1 MKDGNRSSLGAQ
13 IVLPSLKISGGIRE
27 ALRLAEE
34 LQDQGLPTGVLSMWD
49 SPHPMASPVPVA
61 MLSQLRPRA
70 ARAAFELPLLMF
82 RFMRWLRRK
91 GVQPPAA
98 LIFTHY
104 ATLPLA
110 LLVPRR
116 RRYFFVQGVE
126 WNFVRNRLLSAA
138 LRQIVLGVYRSGQ
151 VISANAFLST
161 QLADEGL
168 VVPFEAP
175 IWADPVFAGRTD
187 VHRDIDFAVMLRKGA
202 IKRLDLYQRFMEL
215 ARTRGLRVLAIT
227 PEDEIAES
235 TRSGVDALL
244 LRPTAE
250 QMRAA
255 YERSKCFVLLSEH
268 EGFGLPPLEA
278 MGSGCVPVCRDSGG
292 VRAFMNDPSL
302 AGNLLA
308 LDMPV
313 EQVFDRAIRVISDE
327 PAWQRQSA
335 ASRNRFEAG
344 LREGADARRELA
356 AALMGPR
363 QPQAPERR

>member
-1 MKDGNRSSLGAQ
+1 MKEGDFSSPDAQ

-34 LQDQGLPTGVLSMWD
+34 LQDQGVPTGVLSMWE

-61 MLSQLRPRA
+61 MLSRLRPRA

-82 RFMRWLRRK
+82 RFSRWLRRK
-91 GVQPPAA
+91 DVQSPAA

-110 LLVPRR
+110 LLVPRQ

-126 WNFVRNRLLSAA
+126 WNFVRNRLLSAG
-138 LRQIVLGVYRSGQ
+138 LRRIVLGAYRSGR
-151 VISANAFLST
+151 VISANAFLSA

-168 VVPFEAP
+168 EVAFKAP
-175 IWADPVFAGRTD
+175 IWADPVFRGRPD
-187 VHRDIDFAVMLRKGA
+187 AHRDIDFALMLRKGA
-202 IKRLDLYQRFMEL
+202 IKRLDLCQRFIDL
-215 ARTRGLRVLAIT
+215 ARARGFRVLAIT
-227 PEDEIAES
+227 PEDEIAEAM
-235 TRSGVDALL
+235 RSGVDELL
-244 LRPTAE
+244 LRPGAE

-292 VRAFMNDPSL
+292 VQAFMTDPAL
-302 AGNLLA
+302 AGNLLP
-308 LDMPV
+308 LDMPI
-313 EQVFDRAIRVISDE
+313 EQVFDRASQVIADE

-335 ASRNRFEAG
+335 AARNRFDAG
-344 LREGADARRELA
+344 LREGADARQQLA
-356 AALMGPR
+356 AALIGAR
-363 QPQAPERR
+363 QPQAPERP